1 MQAIDALI
9 VGSGLRGS
17 LRRLRLSVG
26 DHIEARDAD
35 VISST
40 TMPTIKLC
48 RIRRILRNTLAS
60 CSITV
65 GIPAEFQ
72 RFWPLLERQES
83 LSRRLHNVRARWER
97 IEFEHAKR
105 VRAHCFP
112 GAWCP
117 ADRVQPYRRTGK
129 GFTSEVFHHDA
140 ANDGG
145 VQDAGGHK
153 SQQRSDHVFE
163 HAL

>member
-1 MQAIDALI
+1 MQAIDAPI

-26 DHIEARDAD
+26 DHIEACDAD
-35 VISST
+35 VIFVDNHAGNRA
-40 TMPTIKLC
+40 MPNQANIKKCACLLLDHG
-48 RIRRILRNTLAS
+48 RHTRGVPAFLA
-60 CSITV
+60 I
-65 GIPAEFQ
+65 
-72 RFWPLLERQES
+72 LERQES
-83 LSRRLHNVRARWER
+83 LSRRLYNVRARWER

-129 GFTSEVFHHDA
+129 GFAREVFHHDA

-145 VQDAGGHK
+145 VQEAAWHK
-153 SQQRSDHVFE
+153 SQQRSEHVFE